1 MYVDPVCE
9 CDRRLHGEERA
20 AGECGVHSKQAG
32 PRHQTL
38 HGGHLQGRWPSSYQR
53 QWPQLYPP
61 TPDAYVCVDDQ
72 ASSGKL
78 LRKHGYFDLL
88 GCDFM
93 LSATNQ
99 LFLLEVNTN
108 PALSLDNSTLEQLLP
123 GTGKTCVS
131 V

>member
-1 MYVDPVCE
+1 MMVLVPPPCE
-9 CDRRLHGEERA
+9 
-20 AGECGVHSKQAG
+20 
-32 PRHQTL
+32 
-38 HGGHLQGRWPSSYQR
+38 
-53 QWPQLYPP
+53 
-61 TPDAYVCVDDQ
+61 Q

-123 GTGKTCVS
+123 GTYIHVHTYIRTYMHTVHTYIHT
-131 V
+131 

>member
-1 MYVDPVCE
+1 
-9 CDRRLHGEERA
+9 
-20 AGECGVHSKQAG
+20 
-32 PRHQTL
+32 
-38 HGGHLQGRWPSSYQR
+38 
-53 QWPQLYPP
+53 
-61 TPDAYVCVDDQ
+61 
-72 ASSGKL
+72 L

-123 GTGKTCVS
+123 GTYIHIYTYIHTLM
-131 V
+131 